1 MTTKQQA
8 VLIGQIWRHRETG
21 RKIKIYS
28 VSPGELA
35 WLVATDATLARE
47 PKYSDDTIQIST
59 RALRI
64 RYEFIKETD
73 EFIHHYQERR

>member
-1 MTTKQQA
+1 MTAKQQT
-8 VLIGQIWRHRETG
+8 VRIGQIWIHRETG

-35 WLVATDATLARE
+35 WIVATDATLARE

-64 RYEFIKETD
+64 RYELFKSVYEYSGYAISL
-73 EFIHHYQERR
+73 